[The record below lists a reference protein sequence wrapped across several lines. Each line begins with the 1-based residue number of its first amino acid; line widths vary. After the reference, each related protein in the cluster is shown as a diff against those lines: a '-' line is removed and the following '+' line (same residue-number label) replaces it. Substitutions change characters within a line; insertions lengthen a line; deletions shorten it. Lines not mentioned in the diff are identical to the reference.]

1 MTLVSELVD
10 VQITNDL
17 QAFNMIEKHLLT
29 QNSRS
34 MSDGYSTG
42 SCAYRGEET
51 IYIQDPE
58 TGEAVEFEFVPNN
71 KSCAVGILIK
81 DKFYDSSLEDNSADE
96 VNVHNSLSDSHPD
109 WHINKNTTIMLL
121 CCQYIHDT
129 LPVKHWQKALD
140 YLRGFIFFDKD
151 HNVNFSGYIS
161 MVANHDIGIVNM
173 RNVIMDFV
181 KSRLYFEFKQFWGE

>member
-17 QAFNMIEKHLLT
+17 QAFNIIEKHLLT

-34 MSDGYSTG
+34 INEGYVNG
-42 SCAYRGEET
+42 SCSYRGADVE
-51 IYIQDPE
+51 YILDPE
-58 TGEAVEFEFVPNN
+58 TEEIVEYNFVSND

-81 DKFYDSSLEDNSADE
+81 EKFYDPNLEDNSADE
-96 VNVHNSLSDSHPD
+96 VNVYNALSDSHPD
-109 WHINKNTTIMLL
+109 WNISKNTTTMLL

-129 LPVKHWQKALD
+129 LQANHWEKALH
-140 YLRGFIFFDKD
+140 YLRGFIFIDGNS
-151 HNVNFSGYIS
+151 NVDFSAYVS
-161 MVANHDIGIVNM
+161 MVVNHDTGLVNK

-181 KSRLYFEFKQFWGE
+181 KARLYFEFGRD